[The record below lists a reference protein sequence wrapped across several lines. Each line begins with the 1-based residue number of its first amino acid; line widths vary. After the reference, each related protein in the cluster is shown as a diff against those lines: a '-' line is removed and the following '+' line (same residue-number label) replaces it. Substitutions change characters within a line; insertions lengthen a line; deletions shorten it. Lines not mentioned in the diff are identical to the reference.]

1 MSLVLN
7 VEILGEFKK
16 LTAATTGAETAL
28 QKMNKRADKIS
39 SGINKALGAI
49 GIGFSLSLI
58 TREFDDMAKAATE
71 DRKSQVLL
79 RDAIIKVTDAT
90 DDQISS
96 VETNIDRLQTL
107 TGVADDKLRPAYATL
122 LRSTGDITKAND
134 DLALALDISAGTG
147 KDLEA
152 VAKAIAKATGPDGTT
167 GALEKLVPAIKGAE
181 DPMGRLRDLFGGA
194 AEKAANTDP
203 YARIQVIFG
212 ELQEQ
217 IGTYLLPYLED
228 FSEWLANPGT
238 QQYIRELVDIAG
250 ELFSKFRDLG
260 KWAID
265 NKDWLLPIATA
276 AAGLAASFKLINA
289 GVATFNA
296 VAPVL
301 GATAGTLNSKFLP
314 LAGTLGAITAAL
326 AIIAAVDPLA
336 KNLEAGIAKA
346 APGTIP
352 NLSGQSSAATPSGIV
367 GNMVLGTP
375 KATTS
380 TTTTAPKAGS
390 TTVNVNVKNV
400 TDAKTIVNTLDSF
413 VRTSGNSD
421 VLKLVR

>member
-16 LTAATTGAETAL
+16 LTAATSGAETAL

-39 SGINKALGAI
+39 SNIKKTLGAI
-49 GIGFSLSLI
+49 GVGFSLSLI
-58 TREFDDMAKAATE
+58 VREFDDMAKAAIE

-79 RDAIIKVTDAT
+79 RDAIVKVTDAT
-90 DDQISS
+90 DDQIES
-96 VETNIDRLQTL
+96 VETNISRLQTL

-122 LRSTGDITKAND
+122 LRSTGDMTKAND

-147 KDLEA
+147 KDLET

-203 YARIQVIFG
+203 YARMQTIFG

-228 FSEWLANPGT
+228 FTEWLANPGT
-238 QQYIRELVDIAG
+238 QKYIRELVDIAG
-250 ELFSKFRDLG
+250 DLFVKFRALG
-260 KWAID
+260 KWAIE
-265 NKDWLLPIATA
+265 NKDWLVPIATT
-276 AAGLAASFKLINA
+276 AAGLAASFKLINT

-301 GATAGTLNSKFLP
+301 GSLAGTLNGKFLP

-352 NLSGQSSAATPSGIV
+352 NLSGQSTAPTPTGIV
-367 GNMVLGTP
+367 GNMVLGSP
-375 KATTS
+375 KATTTAKKV
-380 TTTTAPKAGS
+380 TTPAPKT

-400 TDAKTIVNTLDSF
+400 TDAKSIIKTVSAFEKSSGATLAKAL
-413 VRTSGNSD
+413 R
-421 VLKLVR
+421 